1 MEPDLYQDNFDPLF
15 TPINALDVT
24 IKNRII
30 MGSMHTGLED
40 KRKHFDELATYFE
53 ARAKGG
59 VGLIVTG
66 GFSPNISGW
75 GVPFAGTLQ
84 FKWHIKHHKKLTQAV
99 QPYNCKLV
107 MQILH
112 TGRYGYHPF
121 IKSADASKA
130 PINIFK
136 AKKLSARQV
145 KKQIKAFVNC
155 ADLAKQSGYDGV
167 EIMGSEG
174 YFINQFLSP
183 RTNHRDDEYGG
194 SLQNRMRL
202 AVEIVAQIREQ
213 QPKDFL
219 IIYRLS
225 MVELVE
231 GGLNFEEII
240 QIAKAIEKAGASIIN
255 TGIGWHEARIPTI
268 VTSVPKAAFAGF
280 TQQIKQFINI
290 PICASNRIN
299 TAQAALSIINAE
311 QADMVSMARP
321 FLADPDIVNKI
332 KDNQTQ
338 TINHCI
344 ACNQACL
351 DHVFAK
357 KRASCLVNPV
367 ACYETKYNLT
377 KVQTPKKIAIVGGGP
392 SGMAAAY
399 YAAIKGH
406 KVSLYEQQNKLGGQF
421 SLAQRIP
428 GKEDYQLTIDFYKTM
443 LIKME
448 VDIHLNST
456 VSINELSEFDEVLNA
471 TGIKPRS
478 LGEQFTGGNVFSY
491 EDVLNSKDIEQLI
504 PKHSKV
510 AVIGAGGIGFDV
522 CEFLLSEPIT
532 QTDLKQVNPKQIQ
545 AYLTHWGIDQS
556 NQHRG
561 QLMQNP
567 PNIKPIREITVL
579 QRKNE
584 KLGVNLG
591 KTTGWVHR
599 LNLKRHNVKQIAGV
613 SYQKID
619 KQGLHI
625 IKDEKLQVI
634 DADYFVICAGQV
646 SQNIFDESIQ
656 KIGGVRNA
664 NQLDAKLAIRE
675 ALEWAVNLK

>member
-1 MEPDLYQDNFDPLF
+1 MSQENFDALF
-15 TPINALDVT
+15 TPITALDVT
-24 IKNRII
+24 IKNRFI

-40 KRKHFDELATYFE
+40 KSKHFDELATYFSI
-53 ARAKGG
+53 RAKGG

-66 GFSPNISGW
+66 GFSPNITGW
-75 GVPFAGTLQ
+75 GAPFAGTLQ
-84 FKWHIKHHKKLTQAV
+84 FKWQIKHHKKLTQAV
-99 QPYNCKLV
+99 KPYNCKMVL
-107 MQILH
+107 QILH

-136 AKKLSARQV
+136 AKKLSTKQV

-155 ADLAKQSGYDGV
+155 ANLAKQAGYNGV

-194 SLQNRMRL
+194 CLQNRMRL
-202 AVEIVAQIREQ
+202 AVEIVSKIREEH
-213 QPKDFL
+213 PKNFL

-231 GGLNFEEII
+231 DGLNFEEIK
-240 QIAKAIEKAGASIIN
+240 QIAQAIEKAGASIIN

-299 TAQAALSIINAE
+299 TAQAALSIIEAQ

-321 FLADPDIVNKI
+321 FLADPEIVNKI
-332 KDNQTQ
+332 KENKTQ

-357 KRASCLVNPV
+357 KRASCLVNPL
-367 ACYETKYNLT
+367 ACYETKYDLS
-377 KVQTPKKIAIVGGGP
+377 KVQNPKHIAIVGGGP

-406 KVSLYEQQNKLGGQF
+406 KVALYEQQNKLGGQF
-421 SLAQRIP
+421 LLAQRIP
-428 GKEDYQLTIDFYKTM
+428 GKEDYQLTIDYYKTM
-443 LIKME
+443 LEKME
-448 VDIHLNST
+448 VDIHLNSNIA
-456 VSINELSEFDEVLNA
+456 VVELNKFDQVLNA

-478 LGEQFTGGNVFSY
+478 LGQEFEADNVFSY
-491 EDVLNSKDIEQLI
+491 EQVLISKDIEQII
-504 PKHSKV
+504 PRHSKV

-522 CEFLLSEPIT
+522 CEFLLSESNDLT
-532 QTDLKQVNPKQIQ
+532 KQTDLKQVNPIQIQ
-545 AYLTHWGIDQS
+545 VYLTHWGIDQS
-556 NQHRG
+556 NKNRG

-567 PNIKPIREITVL
+567 PVIEPIRDITLL
-579 QRKNE
+579 QRKDE
-584 KLGVNLG
+584 KLGKNLG

-599 LNLKRHNVKQIAGV
+599 LNLKRHGVKQIAGV

-619 KQGLHI
+619 SQGLHI
-625 IKDEKLQVI
+625 IKDEKPEI
-634 DADYFVICAGQV
+634 IEADYFVICAGQV
-646 SQNIFDESIQ
+646 SQNTIDDSIQ

-664 NQLDAKLAIRE
+664 NQLDAKLVIRE
-675 ALEWAVNLK
+675 ALEWAIKL